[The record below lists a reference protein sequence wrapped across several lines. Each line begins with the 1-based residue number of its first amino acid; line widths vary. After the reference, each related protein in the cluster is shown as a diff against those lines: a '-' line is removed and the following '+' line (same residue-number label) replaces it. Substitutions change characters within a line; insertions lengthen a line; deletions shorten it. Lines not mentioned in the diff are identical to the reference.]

1 MYDARETFSESLLL
15 SFGASAPAVA
25 ERPHKPRQAA
35 IMGEKVEGDERLA
48 DDDIALMLRVKEG
61 DEDALEQLI
70 ERWKNPLIN
79 YFYRS
84 IGSRA
89 DAEDMAQV
97 TFIKLHGAA
106 ERYEPKAKF
115 STYLFHIGR
124 RVLLNEYRRRGRK
137 PLNLYAPE
145 ELPQPAAADPELS
158 LLELEEI
165 FQRALTQMPENHR
178 TAILLL
184 RQQELSYAEIAEIM
198 GTSESLIKTWIY
210 RARQVLKAE
219 LTKHL

>member
-1 MYDARETFSESLLL
+1 MYDARDTFSESLVL
-15 SFGASAPAVA
+15 SFSGSVAPVA
-25 ERPHKPRQAA
+25 ERKPRRTAM
-35 IMGEKVEGDERLA
+35 MGESAESDEGSV
-48 DDDIALMLRVKEG
+48 DDDIALMLKVKEG
-61 DEDALEQLI
+61 DEQALEQLI
-70 ERWKNPLIN
+70 ERWQNPLIN

-84 IGSRA
+84 ISSRA

-106 ERYEPKAKF
+106 KRYEPRAKF

-124 RVLLNEYRRRGRK
+124 RVLLNEFRRRGRK

-145 ELPQPAAADPELS
+145 ELPQPAASDPELK
-158 LLELEEI
+158 LFELEEI
-165 FQRALTQMPENHR
+165 FQRALENMPENHR

-198 GTSESLIKTWIY
+198 DTSESLIKTWIY
-210 RARQVLKAE
+210 RARQVLRDE
-219 LTKHL
+219 LTKYL